1 MAVEDLN
8 VDSLAADLGECRQR
22 GLEWL
27 DRHNRHQ
34 KPRAA
39 GALQS
44 LAAEYMAGKRFSATG
59 RIAMIKAPA
68 PGWNCWL

>member
-8 VDSLAADLGECRQR
+8 VDSVAADLGECRQR

-27 DRHNRHQ
+27 DRHNRDQ

-44 LAAEYMAGKRFSATG
+44 LAAEYMAGKDFLLLGA
-59 RIAMIKAPA
+59 
-68 PGWNCWL
+68 